1 MLQFSTFIKEE
12 FLGESLNSAVEFDM
26 TEDTKMPKEIHAT
39 FEVEGTSY
47 GASLFLTKH
56 KRVYRLDFYRIVNAK
71 KRHWNFLKN
80 SHARPCLSTV
90 IKFVEASY
98 PFIKPYM
105 DGFICL
111 LSKYPLYAKN
121 NKDVLKKGGSEKY
134 TKFLERI
141 MKKTY
146 VTTFSPV
153 PISKKQKSANNYI
166 FFVKKSVSP
175 ATLFTGSHFNKFDFS
190 AGELNIDV
198 LDALSEPYKKM
209 SENASTVKSGKY
221 AFGKI
226 GIELHVDESTVS
238 MLDAAA
244 EKYRLD
250 KKVKDEPTESEN
262 KISISVD
269 HSDVSSAGYG
279 GTAAYISSGNQ
290 TTISASYLFAI
301 FLSDAYDKIEQY
313 GYDESLVNYKN
324 IHYVLKEYFNTN
336 KGVAVI
342 ETLKKELE
350 KISAYRFLIKASAD
364 QYTSKDEDTI
374 KTILK
379 SFDKIQPFKI
389 NKLMSFLSGLKSN
402 NKTTDKDQVQ
412 KVEKVDLPFD
422 LESNVPGFKEDNGTE
437 AYDTLSGQTYG
448 KLGWDLDYNIEQVD
462 LKVESIV
469 NMPSVKKWYNGFNNF
484 DDNYSVIK
492 KYTGS
497 TYEDINKSFR
507 TQIDNKQLNY
517 KELHPSAK
525 KLTELFL
532 DAPKLDQPIWVYRN
546 ADVPGQEELEPGDDF
561 VDSAILSTSIKST
574 QSFGGSSTRF
584 KIYLP
589 AGTPMFPI
597 LNHSNMSDE
606 KEIILPPY
614 SLLKIT
620 EVHAN
625 FKKDG
630 HRAFLAVYK
639 GHGIKEF
646 IKASKK
652 QMILDHFNPS
662 SLLEQ
667 DKEPKNY
674 TKWTAPLASYE
685 HSLAVQKMILK
696 MK

>member
-26 TEDTKMPKEIHAT
+26 TDDTKMPKEIHAS
-39 FEVEGTSY
+39 FEVDGTPY

-56 KRVYRLDFYRIVNAK
+56 KRVYRLDFYRIANVK
-71 KRHWNFLKN
+71 KRHWNFLKS

-98 PFIKPYM
+98 PFIKPHM

-111 LSKYPLYAKN
+111 LSKYPLQTN
-121 NKDVLKKGGSEKY
+121 NKDVLKKGGSQKY

-153 PISKKQKSANNYI
+153 PISKKDPGANNYI

-175 ATLFTGSHFNKFDFS
+175 STLFTGSHFKKFDFS

-262 KISISVD
+262 KISISAD
-269 HSDVSSAGYG
+269 HSDVFNGYYG
-279 GTAAYISSGNQ
+279 STKSYISTGNQ

-313 GYDESLVNYKN
+313 GYDESVVNYKD
-324 IHYVLKEYFNTN
+324 IHYVLKEYFSTN

-379 SFDKIQPFKI
+379 SFDKIQPGSV
-389 NKLMSFLSGLKSN
+389 NHLVSFLGDLKSN

-422 LESNVPGFKEDNGTE
+422 LESDVPGFTKDNKAE
-437 AYDTLSGQTYG
+437 AFSADSSPYG
-448 KLGWDLDYNIEQVD
+448 KLGWTIDWQDEEVD

-469 NMPSVKKWYNGFNNF
+469 NMPSVKKWYDGFSMF
-484 DDNYSVIK
+484 KEDYPLIK
-492 KYTGS
+492 NYTGE
-497 TYEDINKSFR
+497 TYEVINKSFR
-507 TQIDNKQLNY
+507 AQIDSKQLNY
-517 KELHPSAK
+517 KELHPSAR

-546 ADVPGQEELEPGDDF
+546 ADVPNQEKLEPGDDF

-574 QSFGGSSTRF
+574 QSFGGSRTRF

>member
-26 TEDTKMPKEIHAT
+26 TDDTKMPKEIHAT

-153 PISKKQKSANNYI
+153 PISKKDPSANNYI

-244 EKYRLD
+244 EKYRLN
-250 KKVKDEPTESEN
+250 KKVKDEPTASEN
-262 KISISVD
+262 KEIMISAD
-269 HSDVSSAGYG
+269 HSTISSFNDG
-279 GTAAYISSGNQ
+279 YISSGNQ
-290 TTISASYLFAI
+290 ATISASHLFAI
-301 FLSDAYDKIEQY
+301 FLEKAYDRIY
-313 GYDESLVNYKN
+313 MLGFDESAVNYKDV
-324 IHYVLKEYFNTN
+324 HYVLREYFSTN
-336 KGVAVI
+336 KGVAGI
-342 ETLKKELE
+342 ETVKKELE
-350 KISAYRFLIKASAD
+350 KISAYRFLIKASPD

-379 SFDKIQPFKI
+379 SFEKIKPTTV
-389 NKLMSFLSGLKSN
+389 NKLKLFLGDLKSN
-402 NKTTDKDQVQ
+402 KKTTSKDQVQ
-412 KVEKVDLPFD
+412 KVAKVDLPFD
-422 LESNVPGFKEDNGTE
+422 LESDVPGFKEDNGAE
-437 AYDTLSGQTYG
+437 AYDTFSGQTYG
-448 KLGWDLDYNIEQVD
+448 KLGWALDYGSEQVD

-469 NMPSVKKWYNGFNNF
+469 NMPSVKKWYNGFTTF
-484 DDNYSVIK
+484 DENYAVIK

-625 FKKDG
+625 FKKEG

-652 QMILDHFNPS
+652 QMILDHFNLH
-662 SLLEQ
+662 SLFEQ
-667 DKEPKNY
+667 DKQPKNY